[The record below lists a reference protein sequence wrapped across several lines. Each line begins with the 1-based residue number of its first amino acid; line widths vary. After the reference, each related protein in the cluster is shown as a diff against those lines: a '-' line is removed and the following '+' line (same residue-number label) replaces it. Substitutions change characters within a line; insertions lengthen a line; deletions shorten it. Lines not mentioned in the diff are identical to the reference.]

1 MKLFEKIMRNKIA
14 GAIIS
19 LSLILILL
27 LLNFGLD
34 ALVIE
39 KNGFFD
45 ATDEHLYTLSA
56 DFKEEIKDINKEIK
70 ITFCTDKDYLLANYQ
85 TRYVYIMAKEIE
97 MYKDNIKVDMGDTLY
112 YINTGKSKSQA
123 DVKKVTHYYV
133 GAVQDLRVRAS
144 SRQQGIYGLLA

>member
-39 KNGFFD
+39 KYGFFD
-45 ATDEHLYTLSA
+45 ATDERLYTLSS
-56 DFKEEIKDINKEIK
+56 DFKEEIKDIDKEIK
-70 ITFCTDKDYLLANYQ
+70 GLQKMGYNYDFLK
-85 TRYVYIMAKEIE
+85 TKR
-97 MYKDNIKVDMGDTLY
+97 
-112 YINTGKSKSQA
+112 
-123 DVKKVTHYYV
+123 
-133 GAVQDLRVRAS
+133 
-144 SRQQGIYGLLA
+144 